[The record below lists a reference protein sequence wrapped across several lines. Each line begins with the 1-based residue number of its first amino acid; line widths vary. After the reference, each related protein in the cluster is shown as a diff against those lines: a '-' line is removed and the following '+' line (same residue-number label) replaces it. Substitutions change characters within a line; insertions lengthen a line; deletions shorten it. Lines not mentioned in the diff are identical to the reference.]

1 MPPSNTPP
9 SSQNRV
15 RLPPVAG
22 AVYGTLFNFPGTLAA
37 LGAAV
42 HDKPYVA
49 PPKAPVL
56 YIKPANTWIGAGMP
70 IPLPADAEVVQV
82 GVTLGLVIGRQAC
95 RVTAAKAFDHIA
107 GYTVVN
113 DITIPHDS
121 FYRPPLRYNCRD
133 GFCPVGPSIV
143 LRDRVPN
150 PGALRLRAFING
162 ELRQET
168 TLAELVRPIPQLL
181 ADVTEFMTLMEGDI
195 LMVGV
200 PERTTLARVGDL
212 VAVEVEG
219 VGRLENPVI
228 AEDRS

>member
-1 MPPSNTPP
+1 M
-9 SSQNRV
+9 SQDRV
-15 RLPPVAG
+15 RLPPVTG

-37 LGAAV
+37 LGEAV
-42 HDKPYVA
+42 HAKPYLA

-70 IPLPADAEVVQV
+70 IPLPPDAEAVQV
-82 GVTLGLVIGRQAC
+82 GATLGLVIGRPAC
-95 RVTAAKAFDHIA
+95 RVTVKEALHHVA

-143 LRDRVPN
+143 PREQVPN
-150 PGALRLRAFING
+150 ADTVRIRSFING
-162 ELRQET
+162 QLRQET
-168 TLAELVRPIPQLL
+168 SLTTLVRPIAQLL

-200 PERTTLARVGDL
+200 AEQAPLARAGDR
-212 VAVEVEG
+212 VAVEVDG

-228 AEDRS
+228 AEVDELVGRKS

>member
-1 MPPSNTPP
+1 M
-9 SSQNRV
+9 SQDRLV

-42 HDKPYVA
+42 HASPYRA

-70 IPLPADAEVVQV
+70 IPLPSDVEAVQV
-82 GVTLGLVIGRQAC
+82 GATLGIVIGRPAC
-95 RVTAAKAFDHIA
+95 RVTVNEAFDHVA

-133 GFCPVGPSIV
+133 GFCPVGPSV
-143 LRDRVPN
+143 VPREQVRN
-150 PGALRLRAFING
+150 PDAVRIRAFING
-162 ELRQET
+162 ELRQES
-168 TLAELVRPIPQLL
+168 TLAALVRPIAQLL

-200 PERTTLARVGDL
+200 PERPPLARVGDT
-212 VAVEVEG
+212 VAVEVDG

-228 AEDRS
+228 AEDAGVVGRKS